1 MQNNKFKNILIGTI
15 AALLCAGIII
25 YSIESAKSFF
35 QIASGFLLFVIPI
48 TFLSVFNSKVGSFI
62 FVFITTLVT
71 YSVSKFML
79 HDFWLG
85 VILAGIIGGA
95 AYYFR
100 VSRTKV
106 FSPTEYKQK
115 AKNKVD

>member
-1 MQNNKFKNILIGTI
+1 MQNNKFKNILIGTT

-35 QIASGFLLFVIPI
+35 QIAVGFLIYIIPFA
-48 TFLSVFNSKVGSFI
+48 FLSVYNSKVGSFI
-62 FVFITTLVT
+62 FVFITTFIT

-100 VSRTKV
+100 VSCTKV
-106 FSPTEYKQK
+106 FSPSECKQK
-115 AKNKVD
+115 AKN